1 MVQFNELRINSE
13 GTKLIID
20 VSIKDL
26 QYYQN
31 VYLDNI
37 SIDTQDTFIESG
49 PSDKVVYSYTLEG
62 DIKNIKLELG
72 IGDILPSLLDNMFF
86 VWVRTKGIPTPNT
99 PCGEDNILTLGVA
112 IALYPLYQEAFKYI
126 KELEKECGTP
136 KGFIN
141 FILQLKALQISVR
154 TGHYTQAIKYWEKF
168 FKSIQ
173 KDSTINKCRCY
184 GEYS

>member
-49 PSDKVVYSYTLEG
+49 PSDKVAYSYTLEG
-62 DIKNIKLELG
+62 DAKNIRLELG

-86 VWVRTKGIPTPNT
+86 VWVRTKGIPTPDT
-99 PCGEDNILTLGVA
+99 PCGMDSLYSMGVTLYTCP
-112 IALYPLYQEAFKYI
+112 IYDYI
-126 KELEKECGTP
+126 MQYVREVEKSCSVP
-136 KGFIN
+136 KGFIDS
-141 FILQLKALQISVR
+141 FLQWKAFEVSIATKNYV
-154 TGHYTQAIKYWEKF
+154 QAIFYYNKF
-168 FKSIQ
+168 IRRLRVFPNKSTNC
-173 KDSTINKCRCY
+173 SCY
-184 GEYS
+184 G